1 MIDEAF
7 CLAGLLKAGTSFER
21 VTSLLPP
28 GRRDKVL
35 QLTLELSGLPHH
47 ELQKRLVALRES
59 AVLQVKVRL
68 TKELGT
74 GWRELPPLLQC
85 WLGEVVLRTHGNQ
98 NHQD

>member
-1 MIDEAF
+1 LIDEAF

-35 QLTLELSGLPHH
+35 QLTLELSGLPHC

-59 AVLQVKVRL
+59 AVLEVKGRL
-68 TKELGT
+68 TTELGT

-85 WLGEVVLRTHGNQ
+85 WLGEVVLTTHGNQ
-98 NHQD
+98 NHQE

>member
-1 MIDEAF
+1 LIDEAF

-59 AVLQVKVRL
+59 AVLEVKGRL
-68 TKELGT
+68 TTELGT

-85 WLGEVVLRTHGNQ
+85 WLGEVVLTTHGNQ
-98 NHQD
+98 NHQE